1 MKRVVITGLGAVTPI
16 GNNIN
21 AFWENLLNGVSG
33 ADKISRFDA
42 SKFKTKFACEI
53 KDLDPLDFFD
63 KKETRK
69 LDNFSQYGLIAGEEA
84 IKDADL
90 NFDKLNLQRIGVIFS
105 SGIGGF
111 ETIEQETYKD
121 YNNGSTRK
129 YNPFFITKVIA
140 NGISGLLS
148 IKYGLRGINSCIV
161 TACASSAQAVILAFN
176 YIKWGKADI
185 ILTGGSEAPITAS
198 SIGGFNSMRA
208 LSTNNEGYKSASRP
222 FDRQRDGFVIGEG
235 AGALVVESLDSA
247 VKRGA
252 YIYAEIIGGG
262 ETADAFHIAGP
273 HPEGLGAYNAMNEA
287 LAEAGITIQDVN
299 YINAH
304 ATSTGLGDISE
315 AKAIKNLF
323 NSSLKNIKISATKSA
338 TGHLLGATGAVEAIA
353 ACLSVDTNNIP
364 PTINTNCIDENIP
377 TDLDLTLGTKTSTEV
392 NYALSNNFGFGGHCA
407 SLLMKKFSKN

>member
-161 TACASSAQAVILAFN
+161 TACPSSAQAVILADN
-176 YIKWGKADI
+176 YIKW
-185 ILTGGSEAPITAS
+185 
-198 SIGGFNSMRA
+198 F
-208 LSTNNEGYKSASRP
+208 
-222 FDRQRDGFVIGEG
+222 
-235 AGALVVESLDSA
+235 
-247 VKRGA
+247 
-252 YIYAEIIGGG
+252 
-262 ETADAFHIAGP
+262 
-273 HPEGLGAYNAMNEA
+273 
-287 LAEAGITIQDVN
+287 
-299 YINAH
+299 
-304 ATSTGLGDISE
+304 
-315 AKAIKNLF
+315 
-323 NSSLKNIKISATKSA
+323 
-338 TGHLLGATGAVEAIA
+338 
-353 ACLSVDTNNIP
+353 
-364 PTINTNCIDENIP
+364 
-377 TDLDLTLGTKTSTEV
+377 
-392 NYALSNNFGFGGHCA
+392 
-407 SLLMKKFSKN
+407 